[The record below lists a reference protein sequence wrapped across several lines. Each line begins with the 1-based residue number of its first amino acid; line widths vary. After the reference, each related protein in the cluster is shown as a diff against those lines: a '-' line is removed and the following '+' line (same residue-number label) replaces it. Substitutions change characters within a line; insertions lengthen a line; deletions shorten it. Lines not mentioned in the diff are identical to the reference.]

1 MSLLVFLFTS
11 IIGGAGSPL
20 IKFTLNYFP
29 TVIFVALR
37 AFFSALII
45 LPFIYRELIKIKPK
59 QIQYLIFAN
68 ALFAGNWLFFALGI
82 QKTSVIMGQIIYLPT
97 ALIVAIIAYFFL
109 NEKLAK
115 EQIYGLVITIL
126 GFAILTYGSVR
137 SQDTLSF
144 GTPVGNLLVVAGLL
158 CWSLYTVISRKIS
171 NLYKPQLITFF
182 NFAITAMITFL
193 ILPFELK
200 NGAIKISSAPALA
213 IFGFLGVVTLSSIL
227 FFFLYQWLIKNTSA
241 FISSLVLYPVTLFA
255 SLAGVIL
262 FDERLTLSFAFGSM
276 FVLIGVFL
284 ATSYQYI
291 KNNLQHE
298 N

>member
-11 IIGGAGSPL
+11 LIGGTGSPL

-68 ALFAGNWLFFALGI
+68 AFFAGNWLFFALGI

-109 NEKLAK
+109 KEKLTK

-126 GFAILTYGSVR
+126 GFAILTYGSVK

-144 GTPVGNLLVVAGLL
+144 GTPVGNLLIVAGLL

-200 NGAIKISSAPALA
+200 NGAIKISDTPTLA

-227 FFFLYQWLIKNTSA
+227 FFLLYQWLIKNTSA

-262 FDERLTLSFAFGSM
+262 FDEKLTLSFAFGST